1 MKFNIVMLCKE
12 TLRPLS
18 FTLLYFTFFVMS
30 GLYPLKPYMVNVC
43 GAMGMATEG
52 KTIVVSFKFFNNNNK
67 ILIQHRAQKLSS
79 K

>member
-1 MKFNIVMLCKE
+1 
-12 TLRPLS
+12 
-18 FTLLYFTFFVMS
+18 MS

-67 ILIQHRAQKLSS
+67 ILIQHRAQKLTS